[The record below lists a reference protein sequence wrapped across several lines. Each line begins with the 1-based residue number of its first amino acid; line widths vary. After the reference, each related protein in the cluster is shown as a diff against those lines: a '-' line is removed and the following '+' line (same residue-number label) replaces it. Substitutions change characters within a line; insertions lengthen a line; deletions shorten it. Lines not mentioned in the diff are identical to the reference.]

1 MRILTVLLCFVSL
14 LVAAEEQAYEVP
26 VKKDDLEEA
35 RFKNE
40 MEARLARDIK
50 SYLGDNRFIIQVEAT
65 LQKTRTMVKSNE
77 PASPATSL
85 PKPPVRQ
92 LITEIRPRTVKTF
105 AADELEALP
114 GLPVNELPLLKE
126 NEQEIQALQNKVQQ
140 LERERT
146 DVLNYADQLKQE
158 AETKI
163 QTIREKTL
171 GFRNSIKKMTITLV
185 VDRTLNDEQVEFL
198 RNLIS
203 RKSQLD
209 ELRGDTLNIVRT
221 EFKRLE
227 NDKPAALSLWEEYA
241 LWFWLAS
248 LLLVLLVIAL
258 GMRALGRR
266 MIPAA
271 DIRNNDNRAGDV
283 RSDDIRTGMVA
294 QENDQQV
301 ELKRQVN
308 ETRQALVSSGLS
320 QPQLFQQL
328 VQQGLQRQQYS
339 EATAMLEVMGKPLLR
354 SLVPALTSTEWQELE
369 QQRSDTDWSNEMLLQ
384 SLSAFQQRLQQG
396 LADNSAGNSPFS
408 FLEKLNDSQVLYLI
422 KDEDTRIKALVMSQL
437 PAERA
442 ADIIQRMK
450 EKDQASVAYELGQ
463 FDTLPVSAFRDV
475 ADRLAHA
482 SLSVPTFENIS
493 ADGLSVLIRM
503 LDNMNSAEETRLL
516 KTLKGE
522 KPETYYRLR
531 QVYFTFADMA
541 RAPERVLAN
550 ELRDIDRGVLAAAL
564 CHTSTEFKRH
574 VLAALPAKLRA
585 AVIAELKTT
594 EADIAQ
600 EAVEAGRKQVVQKMR
615 DVLKAGR
622 FSMEELAPIAKQS
635 QGQE

>member
-14 LVAAEEQAYEVP
+14 LVTSEEQAYEVP

-92 LITEIRPRTVKTF
+92 PITEIRPRTVKTF

-198 RNLIS
+198 RNLIT

-271 DIRNNDNRAGDV
+271 GAPVSTSSDNGYSDSRAV
-283 RSDDIRTGMVA
+283 VA

-308 ETRQALVSSGLS
+308 EVRQALVSSGLS

-354 SLVPALTSTEWQELE
+354 SLVPALSSTEWQELE
-369 QQRSDTDWSNEMLLQ
+369 QQRSDADWSNEMLLQ

-396 LADNSAGNSPFS
+396 LADNSVGNSPFS

-482 SLSVPTFENIS
+482 SLSVPPFENIS

-600 EAVEAGRKQVVQKMR
+600 ETVEAGRKQVVQKMR

>member
-14 LVAAEEQAYEVP
+14 LVVAEEQAYEVP

-77 PASPATSL
+77 PASPGSAL

-92 LITEIRPRTVKTF
+92 PVAEIRPRTIKTF
-105 AADELEALP
+105 DDNELEALP

-198 RNLIS
+198 RNLIT

-227 NDKPAALSLWEEYA
+227 NEKPVVLSIWDEYA

-248 LLLVLLVIAL
+248 LLLVLLVIGF

-266 MIPAA
+266 MIPAVSA
-271 DIRNNDNRAGDV
+271 PLTASSDTGYSDNRAV
-283 RSDDIRTGMVA
+283 VA

-308 ETRQALVSSGLS
+308 EVRQALVSSGLS

-339 EATAMLEVMGKPLLR
+339 EAAAMLEVMGKPLLR
-354 SLVPALTSTEWQELE
+354 SLVPALTGTEWQELE
-369 QQRSDTDWSNEMLLQ
+369 QQRSETDWSNEMLLQ

-450 EKDQASVAYELGQ
+450 EKDQAAVAYELGQ

-475 ADRLAHA
+475 ADRLAQA

-600 EAVEAGRKQVVQKMR
+600 ETVEAGRKQVVQKMR

>member
-14 LVAAEEQAYEVP
+14 LVVAEEQAYEVP

-77 PASPATSL
+77 PASPGSAL
-85 PKPPVRQ
+85 PKPPVRHPVA
-92 LITEIRPRTVKTF
+92 EIRPRTIKTF
-105 AADELEALP
+105 DDNELEALP

-198 RNLIS
+198 RNLIT

-227 NDKPAALSLWEEYA
+227 NEKPVVLSIWDEYA

-248 LLLVLLVIAL
+248 LLLVLLVIGF

-266 MIPAA
+266 MIPAVSA
-271 DIRNNDNRAGDV
+271 PLTASSDTGYSDNRAV
-283 RSDDIRTGMVA
+283 VA

-308 ETRQALVSSGLS
+308 EVRQALVSSGLS

-339 EATAMLEVMGKPLLR
+339 EAAAMLEVMGKPLLR
-354 SLVPALTSTEWQELE
+354 SLVPALTGTEWQELE
-369 QQRSDTDWSNEMLLQ
+369 QQRSETGWSNEMLLQ

-450 EKDQASVAYELGQ
+450 EKDQAAVAYELGQ

-475 ADRLAHA
+475 ADRLAQA

-600 EAVEAGRKQVVQKMR
+600 ETVEAGRKQVVQKMR

-622 FSMEELAPIAKQS
+622 FSM
-635 QGQE
+635 

>member
-14 LVAAEEQAYEVP
+14 LVVAEEQAYEVP

-77 PASPATSL
+77 PASPGSAL

-92 LITEIRPRTVKTF
+92 PVAEIRPRTIKTF
-105 AADELEALP
+105 DDNELEALP

-198 RNLIS
+198 RNLIT

-227 NDKPAALSLWEEYA
+227 NEKPVVLSIWDEYA

-248 LLLVLLVIAL
+248 LLLVLLVIGF

-266 MIPAA
+266 MIPAVSA
-271 DIRNNDNRAGDV
+271 PLTASSDTGYSDNRAA
-283 RSDDIRTGMVA
+283 VA

-308 ETRQALVSSGLS
+308 EVRQALVSSGLS

-339 EATAMLEVMGKPLLR
+339 EAAAMLEVMGKPLLR
-354 SLVPALTSTEWQELE
+354 SLVPALTGTEWQELE
-369 QQRSDTDWSNEMLLQ
+369 QQRSETGWSNEMLLQ

-450 EKDQASVAYELGQ
+450 EKDQAAVAYELGQ

-475 ADRLAHA
+475 ADRLAQA

-600 EAVEAGRKQVVQKMR
+600 ETVEAGRKQVVKKMR

>member
-1 MRILTVLLCFVSL
+1 
-14 LVAAEEQAYEVP
+14 
-26 VKKDDLEEA
+26 
-35 RFKNE
+35 
-40 MEARLARDIK
+40 
-50 SYLGDNRFIIQVEAT
+50 
-65 LQKTRTMVKSNE
+65 
-77 PASPATSL
+77 
-85 PKPPVRQ
+85 
-92 LITEIRPRTVKTF
+92 
-105 AADELEALP
+105 
-114 GLPVNELPLLKE
+114 
-126 NEQEIQALQNKVQQ
+126 
-140 LERERT
+140 
-146 DVLNYADQLKQE
+146 
-158 AETKI
+158 
-163 QTIREKTL
+163 
-171 GFRNSIKKMTITLV
+171 
-185 VDRTLNDEQVEFL
+185 
-198 RNLIS
+198 
-203 RKSQLD
+203 
-209 ELRGDTLNIVRT
+209 
-221 EFKRLE
+221 
-227 NDKPAALSLWEEYA
+227 
-241 LWFWLAS
+241 
-248 LLLVLLVIAL
+248 
-258 GMRALGRR
+258 
-266 MIPAA
+266 
-271 DIRNNDNRAGDV
+271 
-283 RSDDIRTGMVA
+283 
-294 QENDQQV
+294 
-301 ELKRQVN
+301 
-308 ETRQALVSSGLS
+308 
-320 QPQLFQQL
+320 
-328 VQQGLQRQQYS
+328 
-339 EATAMLEVMGKPLLR
+339 
-354 SLVPALTSTEWQELE
+354 
-369 QQRSDTDWSNEMLLQ
+369 MLLQ

-450 EKDQASVAYELGQ
+450 EKDQAAVAYELGQ

-475 ADRLAHA
+475 ADRLAQA

-600 EAVEAGRKQVVQKMR
+600 ETVEAGRKQVVQKMR

>member
-1 MRILTVLLCFVSL
+1 MKTLIAICCLLTTAVF
-14 LVAAEEQAYEVP
+14 AEEQSYEVL

-65 LQKTRTMVKSNE
+65 LQKTRTMVKDSDPVSPN
-77 PASPATSL
+77 PAL

-92 LITEIRPRTVKTF
+92 PITEIRPRSVKTF
-105 AADELEALP
+105 DANELEALP
-114 GLPVNELPLLKE
+114 GLPVNELPLLQE
-126 NEQEIQALQNKVQQ
+126 NQQEIQALQNKVQQ

-185 VDRTLNDEQVEFL
+185 VERTLNDEQVEFL
-198 RNLIS
+198 RNLIT

-221 EFKRLE
+221 EFKRLDT
-227 NDKPAALSLWEEYA
+227 DKPTPASIWDEYA

-248 LLLVLLVIAL
+248 LLLILLLMAL
-258 GMRALGRR
+258 GMRALSRR
-266 MIPAA
+266 MVPSAPSVSA
-271 DIRNNDNRAGDV
+271 VSAVSGEPRNLAF
-283 RSDDIRTGMVA
+283 A
-294 QENDQQV
+294 QENDQQI

-308 ETRQALVSSGLS
+308 EIRQELVSTGLS

-328 VQQGLQRQQYS
+328 VQQSFQRQQYS
-339 EATAMLEVMGKPLLR
+339 EVAAMLESMGKPLLR
-354 SLVPALTSTEWQELE
+354 SLIPALSSSQWQELE
-369 QQRSDTDWSNEMLLQ
+369 QQRSEADWNSDSLLQ

-396 LADNSAGNSPFS
+396 LADNAGGSSPFS

-475 ADRLAHA
+475 ADRLAQA

-550 ELRDIDRGVLAAAL
+550 ELRDIDRTVLAAAL

-574 VLAALPAKLRA
+574 ILAALPAKLRA
-585 AVIAELKTT
+585 AVIAELKTA

-600 EAVEAGRKQVVQKMR
+600 EAVESGRQQVVQKMR

-622 FSMEELAPIAKQS
+622 FSMEELTPIAQNH
-635 QGQE
+635 QG

>member
-77 PASPATSL
+77 PASPGSAL

-92 LITEIRPRTVKTF
+92 PVAEIRPRTIKTF
-105 AADELEALP
+105 DDNELEALP

-198 RNLIS
+198 RNLIT

-227 NDKPAALSLWEEYA
+227 NEKPVVLSIWDEYA

-248 LLLVLLVIAL
+248 LLLVLLVIGF

-266 MIPAA
+266 MIPAVSA
-271 DIRNNDNRAGDV
+271 PLTASSDTGYSDNRAV
-283 RSDDIRTGMVA
+283 VA

-308 ETRQALVSSGLS
+308 EVRQALVSSGLS

-339 EATAMLEVMGKPLLR
+339 EAAAMLEVMGKPLLR
-354 SLVPALTSTEWQELE
+354 SLVPALTGTEWQELE
-369 QQRSDTDWSNEMLLQ
+369 QQRSETDWSNEMLLQ

-450 EKDQASVAYELGQ
+450 EKDQAAVAYELGQ

-475 ADRLAHA
+475 ADRLAQA

>member
-14 LVAAEEQAYEVP
+14 LVVAEEQAYEVP

-77 PASPATSL
+77 PASPGSDL

-92 LITEIRPRTVKTF
+92 PVAEIRPRTIKTF
-105 AADELEALP
+105 DDNELEALP

-198 RNLIS
+198 RNLIT

-227 NDKPAALSLWEEYA
+227 NEKPVVLSIWDEYA

-248 LLLVLLVIAL
+248 LLLVLLVIGF

-266 MIPAA
+266 MIPAVSA
-271 DIRNNDNRAGDV
+271 PLTASSDTGYNDNRAV
-283 RSDDIRTGMVA
+283 VA

-308 ETRQALVSSGLS
+308 EVRQALVSSGLS

-339 EATAMLEVMGKPLLR
+339 EAAAMLEVMGKPLLR
-354 SLVPALTSTEWQELE
+354 SLVPALTGTEWQELE
-369 QQRSDTDWSNEMLLQ
+369 QQRSETDWSNEMLLQ

-450 EKDQASVAYELGQ
+450 EKDQAAVAYELGQ

-475 ADRLAHA
+475 ADRLAQA

-600 EAVEAGRKQVVQKMR
+600 ETVEAGRKQVVQKMR

>member
-1 MRILTVLLCFVSL
+1 MKFLAFLLVFVCL
-14 LVAAEEQAYEVP
+14 LVAAEEQSYEIP
-26 VKKDDLEEA
+26 VKKDDLEEV

-77 PASPATSL
+77 PSSSVSAL
-85 PKPPVRQ
+85 PEPPVRQ
-92 LITEIRPRTVKTF
+92 TMTELRPRTVKTF
-105 AADELEALP
+105 DANELEALP
-114 GLPVNELPLLKE
+114 GLPVNELPLLQE
-126 NEQEIQALQNKVQQ
+126 NEQEIKALQNKVQQ

-198 RNLIS
+198 RNLIT

-221 EFKRLE
+221 EFKRLDT
-227 NDKPAALSLWEEYA
+227 DKLTPASIWDEYA

-248 LLLVLLVIAL
+248 LLLILLLMAL
-258 GMRALGRR
+258 GMRALSRR
-266 MIPAA
+266 MVPAVPSLSTVSA
-271 DIRNNDNRAGDV
+271 VSGEPRNLAF
-283 RSDDIRTGMVA
+283 A
-294 QENDQQV
+294 QENDQQI

-308 ETRQALVSSGLS
+308 EIRQELVSAGLS

-328 VQQGLQRQQYS
+328 VQQSFQRQQYS
-339 EATAMLEVMGKPLLR
+339 EAAAMLESMGKPLLR
-354 SLVPALTSTEWQELE
+354 SLIPALSSSQWQELE
-369 QQRSDTDWSNEMLLQ
+369 RQRSETDWDSDSLLQ

-396 LADNSAGNSPFS
+396 LEDNTGGSSPFS

-450 EKDQASVAYELGQ
+450 EKDQAAVAYELGQ

-475 ADRLAHA
+475 ADRLAQA

-516 KTLKGE
+516 KTLKNE

-541 RAPERVLAN
+541 RSPERVLAN
-550 ELRDIDRGVLAAAL
+550 ELRDIDRMVLAAAL

-574 VLAALPAKLRA
+574 VLAALPVKLRA
-585 AVIAELKTT
+585 AVIAELKSI
-594 EADIAQ
+594 EAEIAQ
-600 EAVEAGRKQVVQKMR
+600 EAVESGRKQVVQKMR

-622 FSMEELAPIAKQS
+622 FSMEELAPIAQHQ
-635 QGQE
+635 QG